1 MNRNIL
7 TVPSVHTFD
16 INPFQELEN
25 LMNNWGGAFDFN
37 SALKDIPTPSKYPK
51 YELLKDK
58 NDSKHNR
65 IRICVAGMNPD
76 NIEISTLKNKI
87 SIKYE
92 PEKSVN
98 SEQVNKEDYEVIETE
113 NCRDIRK
120 KQPEFETVVSYIS
133 NRSFT
138 QYFSAPE
145 SYLVKVN
152 SAEVKDGILT
162 IDTIMELPED
172 MKETKIP
179 IKITSDK

>member
-1 MNRNIL
+1 MNMIAMPR
-7 TVPSVHTFD
+7 VGAFD
-16 INPFQELEN
+16 MTPFQEMEN
-25 LMNNWGGAFDFN
+25 IMRNWRGAFDFD
-37 SALKDIPTPSKYPK
+37 SVLKDIPSPTKYPK

-58 NDSKHNR
+58 NDSTHNR
-65 IRICVAGMNPD
+65 IRVCVAGMNPD

-92 PEKSVN
+92 PEKPVQITKEEYIEETKK
-98 SEQVNKEDYEVIETE
+98 SEKG
-113 NCRDIRK
+113 
-120 KQPEFETVVSYIS
+120 PEFETVVSYIS

-138 QYFSAPE
+138 QYFTAPE
-145 SYLVKVN
+145 SYLIKVN

-162 IDTIMELPED
+162 IDTTMELPED

>member
-58 NDSKHNR
+58 NNSSHNK

-92 PEKSVN
+92 PEKDIKN
-98 SEQVNKEDYEVIETE
+98 IKSEENLEKE
-113 NCRDIRK
+113 
-120 KQPEFETVVSYIS
+120 PEFETVVNYIS

-145 SYLVKVN
+145 SYLIKVN

>member
-1 MNRNIL
+1 MNMIAMPH
-7 TVPSVHTFD
+7 VGTFD
-16 INPFQELEN
+16 MTPFQEMEN
-25 LMNNWGGAFDFN
+25 IMRNWRGAFDFD
-37 SALKDIPTPSKYPK
+37 SVLKDIPSPTKYPK

-58 NDSKHNR
+58 NDSTHNR
-65 IRICVAGMNPD
+65 IRVCVAGMNPD

-92 PEKSVN
+92 PEKPVPEEPVQITKEEYIEETKK
-98 SEQVNKEDYEVIETE
+98 SEEG
-113 NCRDIRK
+113 
-120 KQPEFETVVSYIS
+120 PEFETVVSYIS

-145 SYLVKVN
+145 SYLIKVD

-162 IDTIMELPED
+162 IDTTMVLPED
-172 MKETKIP
+172 MKETKVP

>member
-16 INPFQELEN
+16 INPFQEMEN
-25 LMNNWGGAFDFN
+25 IMRNWRGAFDFD
-37 SALKDIPTPSKYPK
+37 SVLKDIPTPSKYPK

-87 SIKYE
+87 SIKYD
-92 PEKSVN
+92 PEKII
-98 SEQVNKEDYEVIETE
+98 SEEPVQMAKEEYIEET
-113 NCRDIRK
+113 K
-120 KQPEFETVVSYIS
+120 KAEKEPEFETVVSYIS

>member
-1 MNRNIL
+1 MNMIAMPH
-7 TVPSVHTFD
+7 VGTF
-16 INPFQELEN
+16 NMSPFQEMEN
-25 LMNNWGGAFDFN
+25 IMRNWRGAFDFD

-58 NDSKHNR
+58 DDSKHNR

-92 PEKSVN
+92 PEKII
-98 SEQVNKEDYEVIETE
+98 QVTKEEYIEET
-113 NCRDIRK
+113 K
-120 KQPEFETVVSYIS
+120 KAEKEPEFETVVSYIS

>member
-1 MNRNIL
+1 MNMIAMPR
-7 TVPSVHTFD
+7 VGAFD
-16 INPFQELEN
+16 MTPFQEMEN
-25 LMNNWGGAFDFN
+25 IMRNWRGAFDFD
-37 SALKDIPTPSKYPK
+37 SVLKDIPTPTKYPK

-58 NDSKHNR
+58 NDSTHNR
-65 IRICVAGMNPD
+65 IRVCVAGMNPD

-92 PEKSVN
+92 PEKPV
-98 SEQVNKEDYEVIETE
+98 SEEPVQITKEEYIEET
-113 NCRDIRK
+113 K
-120 KQPEFETVVSYIS
+120 KSEKGPEFETVVSYIS

-138 QYFSAPE
+138 QYFTAPE
-145 SYLVKVN
+145 SYLIKVN

-162 IDTIMELPED
+162 IDTTMELPED

>member
-1 MNRNIL
+1 MNMLAMPR
-7 TVPSVHTFD
+7 VGTFD
-16 INPFQELEN
+16 MTPLQEMEN
-25 LMNNWGGAFDFN
+25 IMRNWRGAFDFD
-37 SALKDIPTPSKYPK
+37 SVLKDIPSPTKYPK

-58 NDSKHNR
+58 NDSSHNR

-92 PEKSVN
+92 PEKPVEPVQITEEEFVEETKKSK
-98 SEQVNKEDYEVIETE
+98 KE
-113 NCRDIRK
+113 
-120 KQPEFETVVSYIS
+120 PEFETVVSYIS

-162 IDTIMELPED
+162 IDTTMELPKD
-172 MKETKIP
+172 MQETKVP

>member
-1 MNRNIL
+1 MNMITMPR
-7 TVPSVHTFD
+7 V
-16 INPFQELEN
+16 
-25 LMNNWGGAFDFN
+25 GAFDMTPFAEMENIMRNWRGAFN
-37 SALKDIPTPSKYPK
+37 FDSVLKDIPSPTKYPK

-58 NDSKHNR
+58 KDSTHNR

-92 PEKSVN
+92 PEKPVEPTQITEEEYIEETKK
-98 SEQVNKEDYEVIETE
+98 SEEG
-113 NCRDIRK
+113 
-120 KQPEFETVVSYIS
+120 PEFETVVSYIS

-138 QYFSAPE
+138 QYFTAPE
-145 SYLVKVN
+145 SYLIRVD

-162 IDTIMELPED
+162 IDTTMEIPKD
-172 MKETKIP
+172 MQETKVP

>member
-1 MNRNIL
+1 MNMIAMPR
-7 TVPSVHTFD
+7 VGAFD
-16 INPFQELEN
+16 MTPFQEMEN
-25 LMNNWGGAFDFN
+25 IMRNWRGAFDFD
-37 SALKDIPTPSKYPK
+37 SVLKDIPTPTKYPK

-58 NDSKHNR
+58 NDSTHNR
-65 IRICVAGMNPD
+65 IRVCVAGMNPD

-92 PEKSVN
+92 PEKPVN

-138 QYFSAPE
+138 QYFTAPE
-145 SYLVKVN
+145 SYLIKVN

-162 IDTIMELPED
+162 IDTTMELPED